1 MITHYALTVE
11 QIAYGMACI
20 DGKEKLFLTEREQP
34 YNKDDTGTYE
44 GYMSEAERVVE
55 VGKGFK

>member
-20 DGKEKLFLTEREQP
+20 DGKGKLFLTEREQP